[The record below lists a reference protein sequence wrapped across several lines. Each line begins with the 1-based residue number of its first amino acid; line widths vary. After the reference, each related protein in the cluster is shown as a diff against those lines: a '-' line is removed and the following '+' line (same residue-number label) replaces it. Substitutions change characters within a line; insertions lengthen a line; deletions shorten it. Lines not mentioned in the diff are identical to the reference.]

1 MIITFRRISYESF
14 ACNAEYKKS
23 DRCESQINDAL
34 SDYSTE
40 WRIKNEKTSNK
51 FIKLACQIFMGK
63 LFYD

>member
-40 WRIKNEKTSNK
+40 
-51 FIKLACQIFMGK
+51 
-63 LFYD
+63 